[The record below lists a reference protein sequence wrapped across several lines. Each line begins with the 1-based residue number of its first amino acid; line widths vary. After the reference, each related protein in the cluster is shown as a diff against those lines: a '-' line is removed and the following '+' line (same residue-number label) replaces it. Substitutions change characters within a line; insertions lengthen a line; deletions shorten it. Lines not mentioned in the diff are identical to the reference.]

1 VYVSTCVCLDCA
13 YTLPLHLRVP
23 VTYFSIDDSRRS
35 YCSAPCSW
43 MMRCID
49 EIIHK
54 SKLCFWKPWEKKPY
68 FMAVE
73 HREHDEPWFNL
84 QEGNHPKLVPGW
96 PLDDHWMIIGWLG
109 REIIYPMDV
118 YNDQIRTSNMIQI
131 SVGWL
136 GNHLRIFIIWIIRCH
151 LGRGLTIQHH
161 FVPCNGM

>member
-1 VYVSTCVCLDCA
+1 MYVSTCVCLDCA

-23 VTYFSIDDSRRS
+23 VTYFSINDSRRS

-54 SKLCFWKPWEKKPY
+54 SKLCFWKPWEKKHILWQLNIGN
-68 FMAVE
+68 MMN
-73 HREHDEPWFNL
+73 HDSICRRVTIQNWF
-84 QEGNHPKLVPGW
+84 
-96 PLDDHWMIIGWLG
+96 LDDHWMIIGWLG

>member
-1 VYVSTCVCLDCA
+1 MVTDDGFLLWLQHTRVSLIYRSYVWISIYMYNIYIYIIYIYYIYVSTCVCLDCA

-54 SKLCFWKPWEKKPY
+54 SKLCFWKPWEKNPY

-73 HREHDEPWFNL
+73 NRVSMMMKHDSICRRVTIQNWF
-84 QEGNHPKLVPGW
+84 
-96 PLDDHWMIIGWLG
+96 LDDHWMIIGHWMAIGWLG
-109 REIIYPMDV
+109 REITQY
-118 YNDQIRTSNMIQI
+118 
-131 SVGWL
+131 L
-136 GNHLRIFIIWIIRCH
+136 
-151 LGRGLTIQHH
+151 
-161 FVPCNGM
+161 